1 MQYTD
6 IVLRHQ
12 YIQFIKIGDM
22 EDFSIFGAGSEELN
36 TDYEA
41 EEFEFKAVTSKT
53 AQSFPTGYTR
63 NTSVEQVVFKDD
75 PLFTAIDKLRRKL
88 ALGTQASGELIS
100 VYLYDETT
108 DAPTTA
114 PADQDNVTIIFTGFG
129 GPSSAPISISY
140 ELKYTSTPVAG
151 TATIDYTTQ
160 TATFAPAVV

>member
-22 EDFSIFGAGSEELN
+22 ENFSIFGAGSEELN

-75 PLFTAIDKLRRKL
+75 PLFTAIDKLRRAL
-88 ALGTQASGELIS
+88 ALGTQASGKLIS
-100 VYLYDETT
+100 VYLYDVTT

-114 PADQDNVTIIFTGFG
+114 PADQDDVTIIFTGFG
-129 GPSSAPISISY
+129 GASSDPISISY
-140 ELKYTSTPVAG
+140 ELKYTSTPIAG
-151 TATIDYTTQ
+151 TATIDYTAQ
-160 TATFAPAVV
+160 TATFAPTGV